1 MEMDGAG
8 NDCSKAEEVNSYNI
22 GDAAN
27 EDRAGM
33 QREQQGILVAFGSV
47 NIGIWFLWVTVNLSL
62 YRVIHIERPEG
73 FCL

>member
-1 MEMDGAG
+1 MEGAS
-8 NDCSKAEEVNSYNI
+8 DDYSKPEEVNSYNI

-33 QREQQGILVAFGSV
+33 QREWQRVLVVFGSV
-47 NIGIWFLWVTVNLSL
+47 NIGIWFLWVTVNFSL
-62 YRVIHIERPEG
+62 YRVIHIERPGG

>member
-1 MEMDGAG
+1 MRWLRRNEMEMDGAG

-33 QREQQGILVAFGSV
+33 QRE
-47 NIGIWFLWVTVNLSL
+47 
-62 YRVIHIERPEG
+62 
-73 FCL
+73 